1 MYLGPKLG
9 PNAKVRWCSWRMLE
23 EQKQRYFSQSDVRV
37 LSAYIASA
45 SLVEL
50 HALSFS
56 KECQSLWLYMPINN
70 HHASIPA
77 QGIAGYEPRDFESP
91 FMKHLR
97 SNRARTSLHHLHQ
110 DHIQASA
117 AEHKLLTDSLTR
129 SRSRPC
135 ALQSIAKRRPC
146 QGSPVRTRLSA
157 TDN

>member
-1 MYLGPKLG
+1 
-9 PNAKVRWCSWRMLE
+9 MLE

-45 SLVEL
+45 SLAES

-56 KECQSLWLYMPINN
+56 KECQSLWLYMPIYNN
-70 HHASIPA
+70 HASTLH
-77 QGIAGYEPRDFESP
+77 RESL

-97 SNRARTSLHHLHQ
+97 SNRARTSLRNLHP
-110 DHIQASA
+110 DLIQASA

-135 ALQSIAKRRPC
+135 ALRSIAKRRPC
-146 QGSPVRTRLSA
+146 KGSPVKTRLSA